1 MRLNISK
8 SEVKSLVS
16 MRWHGV
22 YGVFVLSYRIFI
34 YVDNY

>member
-1 MRLNISK
+1 MRLNIGK
-8 SEVKSLVS
+8 SEVISLVS
-16 MRWHGV
+16 TRWSGV